1 MTENKRKN
9 FDPANSFT
17 FFGSWYYTAED
28 LEKVSIE
35 TSQRFYKAV
44 CRYSMFD
51 EEPNFEDNPFMQ
63 AMWRSIQVE
72 IDNSIKRRKRYFDKD
87 TISEDHEKIIDAIVK
102 YPNCSLREIADKTGT
117 SKDMV
122 ARVKRKYSKEIAE
135 KQSKKN
141 DNCNGGLTKMNNV
154 INEIC
159 NCISGNVSDSYTGNS
174 RDSVV
179 DKDSCIDD
187 DSFSYTDIDYGTDS
201 YTDNDTMRHDSAT
214 DYDMPF

>member
-117 SKDMV
+117 SKNMV
-122 ARVKRKYSKEIAE
+122 ARVKKKYSKEIQAGLN
-135 KQSKKN
+135 KKS
-141 DNCNGGLTKMNNV
+141 NGCSA
-154 INEIC
+154 IDEIS
-159 NCISGNVSDSYTGNS
+159 NLISGNESNSYTGNN

-179 DKDSCIDD
+179 DKDSCVDN
-187 DSFSYTDIDYGTDS
+187 DSFSDSDIYIDYGNDS
-201 YTDNDTMRHDSAT
+201 YIDNDMMGQDSGT
-214 DYDMPF
+214 NDDMPF